1 MRSVWAPWWVMLAF
15 AVMLGLA
22 DLLALCC
29 TSYGPAG
36 TSHDV
41 GK

>member
-15 AVMLGLA
+15 AVMLV
-22 DLLALCC
+22 LALCC

-36 TSHDV
+36 TSHYV

>member
-1 MRSVWAPWWVMLAF
+1 
-15 AVMLGLA
+15 VMLGLA

-36 TSHDV
+36 TSHYV